1 MFRKKTIGRMSI
13 SFESNVRIRFTKGF
27 SWGKF
32 RLANCN
38 LYCVWFYIGSYMLTI
53 DFIGKC
59 KDKACGMYEE
69 ETK

>member
-1 MFRKKTIGRMSI
+1 MFRKRLWRLSF
-13 SFESNVRIRFTKGF
+13 SFESNVRIRFTKGL

-32 RLANCN
+32 RLANGY
-38 LYCVWFYIGSYMLTI
+38 LYCVWLYIGSYMLTI

-59 KDKACGMYEE
+59 KDKACEMYEE